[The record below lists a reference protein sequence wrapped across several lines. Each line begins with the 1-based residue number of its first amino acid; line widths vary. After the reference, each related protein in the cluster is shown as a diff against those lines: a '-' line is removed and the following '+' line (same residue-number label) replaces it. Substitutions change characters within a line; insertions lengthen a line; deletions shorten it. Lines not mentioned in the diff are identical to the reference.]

1 MRQDA
6 AQPSSGGLGYLV
18 MFMVPAILIACAL
31 LGPNAGRAADWLAF
45 LPLGIAF
52 AIVPLL
58 TISGVNWDEPAPVR
72 PHSSHARLYYRVL
85 PLAAVPA
92 QLATLCTA
100 THFWSGSSLHGVGRI
115 GWLLSIGI
123 FTALFAITVA
133 HELIHH
139 RSRLDQAIGG
149 VLLSTSC
156 FGAFKIVHLRVHHRF
171 VGTALDFSSARRGD
185 SIYRFWLRCL
195 YGNPREALRCERK
208 RQRRL
213 GISWWRSELLAWYGL
228 SACWLML
235 SWFVWSW
242 MGALFL
248 LLQSIVAIMALD
260 WTNYVQHYGL
270 RRQVNARG
278 RYERVRPDHA
288 WSMQCRITNLALLN
302 LLRHGDHHTHPIV
315 PYYALTHTTAPAY
328 PYPFGFMMVLALFPP
343 LFRRVVH
350 PLLDRIAADAEGCE

>member
-1 MRQDA
+1 MQADT
-6 AQPSSGGLGYLV
+6 AQPGSGGIGYIV

-31 LGPNAGRAADWLAF
+31 LGSAGGRAADWLAF
-45 LPLGIAF
+45 TPLGIAF

-58 TISGVNWDEPAPVR
+58 TLSGVNWDEPGPAR
-72 PHSSHARLYYRVL
+72 PRSLRARLYYRVL

-92 QLATLCTA
+92 QFATLYLA
-100 THFWSGSSLHGVGRI
+100 THFWSGSSLHIAGRI

-123 FTALFAITVA
+123 FSALFAITVA

-139 RSRLDQAIGG
+139 RDRLDRAIGG
-149 VLLSTSC
+149 ILLSTTC
-156 FGAFKIVHLRVHHRF
+156 FGSFKIVHLRVHHRF
-171 VGTALDFSSARRGD
+171 VGTALDFSSARRGE

-195 YGNPREALRCERK
+195 YGNPREALRCECE

-213 GISWWRSELLAWYGL
+213 GFPWWRSELLAWYGL
-228 SACWLML
+228 SACWLTL
-235 SWFVWSW
+235 SWLVWSW
-242 MGALFL
+242 TGALFF
-248 LLQSIVAIMALD
+248 LLQSALAILTLD

-270 RRQVNARG
+270 RRQVDAKG
-278 RYERVRPDHA
+278 RHERVRADHA

-315 PYYALTHTTAPAY
+315 PYYALTHTSAPAY
-328 PYPFGFMMVLALFPP
+328 PYPFGLMMLLALFPP

-350 PLLDRIAADAEGCE
+350 PLLDRVAAKAEG